1 MSQQDMLALLGKI
14 KTDFY
19 TAEPKNTFFKNGQKA
34 KVAEQITNQINI
46 QDLLR
51 CTVYIV
57 PNTNRVYLD
66 YPLLKQY
73 ANSNNYEEV
82 VNYVISVLAQCTQL
96 YGQYEMHIDL
106 KGFTISAA
114 ERYKLGIQLFCT
126 KCCAQTETQFADLLM
141 HMYIYNTPSVIENI
155 TRLFAPFMDP
165 VIPKKLV
172 YLSKIDSPR
181 LLEQLLQPS
190 IALLEQPQQQQ
201 QQQSYNCAAS
211 L

>member
-19 TAEPKNTFFKNGQKA
+19 TDEPKNTFFKNGQKA
-34 KVAEQITNQINI
+34 KVSEKITNQINI

-51 CTVYIV
+51 CTVYIL

-73 ANSNNYEEV
+73 ANSNNYEDI
-82 VNYVISVLAQCTQL
+82 VNYVICVLLQCIQI
-96 YGQYEMHIDL
+96 YGEYEMHIDL

-114 ERYKLGIQLFCT
+114 ERYKLGIQLFCN
-126 KCCAQTETQFADLLM
+126 KCSTDTQFANLLI
-141 HMYIYNTPSVIENI
+141 HMYIYHTPSVIENI
-155 TRLFAPFMDP
+155 TRLFAHFIDP
-165 VIPKKLV
+165 VIPNKLV

-181 LLEQLLQPS
+181 LLEELLQPS
-190 IALLEQPQQQQ
+190 TTLLLQQQEQPP
-201 QQQSYNCAAS
+201 QQSYNCAAS